1 MYRYH
6 QADLQQQH
14 RHRTWVRVVE
24 GAHTQIYPAAM
35 HMASAFIQYNRWSYV
50 NMVSLPIMK
59 FLTYRT
65 IYRNLSMTLS
75 F

>member
-35 HMASAFIQYNRWSYV
+35 HMASTFMQYNRLLYV
-50 NMVSLPIMK
+50 NIVSLPIMK
-59 FLTYRT
+59 FLTCKT
-65 IYRNLSMTLS
+65 IYRNLSMTLIN
-75 F
+75 